1 VGYVEHVP
9 APALRSLVACT
20 WAFSA
25 PGHVHRVLPDGCIDI
40 VIIDGRA
47 RVVGTM
53 QRAIVVPAS
62 KSAVL
67 GIRMR
72 PGEAARLF
80 PAAPRELTDSEATLD
95 ELWGDDGRMLEDALV
110 TLVERATRSKLVG
123 GEILRR
129 AKCTVEDTLVR
140 RLASHGEAIDARVR
154 AASSLLAQG
163 SAVREVAERVEISER
178 QLDRRFTQR
187 VGINPKAFARVRR
200 LQRAALLLANGAG
213 LSKTATLAGYAD
225 QAHFT
230 REASALAGVTPSAL
244 ARELSDGFDTAIP
257 VAL

>member
-25 PGHVHRVLPDGCIDI
+25 PVRVHRVLPDGCIDI
-40 VIIDGRA
+40 VVIDGRA

-53 QRAIVVPAS
+53 QRAIMVPTS
-62 KSAVL
+62 QSAVL

-80 PAAPRELTDSEATLD
+80 PAAPRELTDSETTLD
-95 ELWGDDGRMLEDALV
+95 ALWGDDGRVLEEALV
-110 TLVERATRSKLVG
+110 TLVEQASRNKLVG
-123 GEILRR
+123 TEILRSANR
-129 AKCTVEDTLVR
+129 TVEDALVR
-140 RLASHGEAIDARVR
+140 RLASHGEAIDTRIR
-154 AASSLLAQG
+154 AAASLLAQG
-163 SAVREVAERVEISER
+163 TAVHKVAERVEISER
-178 QLDRRFTQR
+178 HLDRRFTQR

-200 LQRAALLLANGAG
+200 LQRAAALLANGAP
-213 LSKTATLAGYAD
+213 LSKAAALAGYAD

-244 ARELSDGFDTAIP
+244 ARELSDGFGTAIP
-257 VAL
+257 VVL